1 MFAKSSKIL
10 ITGATGFVGSYVL
23 RKLTAEGYSNII
35 CTRRVGSSLELTTGI
50 EGIEWVDGDIM
61 DVCFLDDITKNID
74 IIIHAAAIVT
84 FDPRSFK
91 KMISTAMEGTANLVN
106 VALDNHVSKFV
117 HISSIAAI
125 GRRRKEERIS
135 EINIFSKSQY
145 DTTYGLS
152 KFLAEQEVWRGHA
165 EGLNTTILN
174 PSMILGAGR
183 WQDSSLQIFRK
194 VYEGMRYYPSGLT
207 GWVDVRDVADA
218 VLKSLTTDFNGQ
230 RYIISAENH
239 SYQSVFEKIANV
251 LQVNPPAS
259 ALKPRMSQIVW
270 RLEALRSWI
279 LNKKPVITKETVESM
294 SAHSEYSNKKSIED
308 LKLFYIPFEKTIEES
323 CKVFL
328 ATYPNGL
335 KSGIL
340 D

>member
-1 MFAKSSKIL
+1 LKA
-10 ITGATGFVGSYVL
+10 
-23 RKLTAEGYSNII
+23 
-35 CTRRVGSSLELTTGI
+35 
-50 EGIEWVDGDIM
+50 IEWVDGDIM
-61 DVCFLDDITKNID
+61 DVCFLDDITKNVD

-106 VALDNHVSKFV
+106 VALDNHVSKFI

-135 EINIFSKSQY
+135 EKNIFSKSQY

-183 WQDSSLQIFRK
+183 WQDSSVQIFRK

-239 SYQSVFEKIANV
+239 SYQSVFEKIANI

-259 ALKPRMSQIVW
+259 ALKPRMSQIIW

-294 SAHSEYSNKKSIED
+294 SAHSEYNNKKSIED
-308 LKLFYIPFEKTIEES
+308 LKLSYIPFEKTIEES

>member
-35 CTRRVGSSLELTTGI
+35 CTRRVDSSLELTTGI
-50 EGIEWVDGDIM
+50 EGFEWVDGDIM
-61 DVCFLDDITKNID
+61 DVCFLDDITKNVD

-106 VALDNHVSKFV
+106 VALDNQVSKFV

-135 EINIFSKSQY
+135 EKNIFSKSQY

-183 WQDSSLQIFRK
+183 WQDSSVQIFRK

-239 SYQSVFEKIANV
+239 SYQSVFEKIANL
-251 LQVNPPAS
+251 LQVNPPIS

-279 LNKKPVITKETVESM
+279 LNKKPVIIKEMVESM
-294 SAHSEYSNKKSIED
+294 SAHSEYSNKKSIEE
-308 LKLFYIPFEKTIEES
+308 LKLSYIPFEKTIEES